1 MKTLLYAPLELAS
14 EPGGAHLI
22 PQRDAWST
30 LHASAY
36 VITLPH
42 KAWTSL
48 YIRVTSNVTD
58 RDLETDRDMERFV
71 EPHTPAL
78 SRLSLHTAD
87 RRAPKFNMALT
98 NRAKSDREE
107 AIQRDLEKREQEN
120 TPFDDLTLEFG
131 IQRLRYTIASV
142 E

>member
-1 MKTLLYAPLELAS
+1 MKHEKGTALAMRPLPLIISNFLLCTNES
-14 EPGGAHLI
+14 
-22 PQRDAWST
+22 
-30 LHASAY
+30 
-36 VITLPH
+36 
-42 KAWTSL
+42 
-48 YIRVTSNVTD
+48 D

-87 RRAPKFNMALT
+87 RRAPKFNMAPT

-120 TPFDDLTLEFG
+120 TPFDELTG
-131 IQRLRYTIASV
+131 IWHSKGYAIQSLLWNEISSKSS
-142 E
+142 

>member
-1 MKTLLYAPLELAS
+1 MYSGSTISRGPSPSLR
-14 EPGGAHLI
+14 GGKGTSTYPCTRAH
-22 PQRDAWST
+22 
-30 LHASAY
+30 
-36 VITLPH
+36 
-42 KAWTSL
+42 
-48 YIRVTSNVTD
+48 NVTD

-87 RRAPKFNMALT
+87 RRAPTFNMAPT

-107 AIQRDLEKREQEN
+107 AIQHDLEKREQEN

-131 IQRLRYTIASV
+131 IQKATL
-142 E
+142 